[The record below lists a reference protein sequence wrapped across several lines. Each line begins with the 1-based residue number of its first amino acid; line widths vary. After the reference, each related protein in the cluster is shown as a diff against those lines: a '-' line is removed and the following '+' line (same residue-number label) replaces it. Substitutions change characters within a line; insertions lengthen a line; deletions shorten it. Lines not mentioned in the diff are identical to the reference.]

1 MHYPGMSLLLFATLL
16 LWHSSIQTGCV
27 TTPYSCQKAQHIV
40 TYLSCMLGCCENAA
54 TLDRH
59 YLLVVHIKI
68 NTSHAVKMLP
78 HWTVIT
84 YLCTSIY
91 AKSCCQNAAT
101 SDNHYLLVIQAKIH
115 KFMLSKGCHTGQS
128 LPTCCAHEDT
138 HAIKMLPHWTVIT
151 YLLYTLRYTCYQK
164 AATLDSHYLLVV
176 HFVICQLQCKLHTGV
191 RMNTL
196 RLQVFL
202 AVACECGQLHLH
214 PGTLHVK
221 HTPDTFEFQLF

>member
-1 MHYPGMSLLLFATLL
+1 MWALGASLNALPRYVIIIIC
-16 LWHSSIQTGCV
+16 HSSSLAFQHSDWMCYHAIQLSKGSTHRHLLVVHVEMLSKCCHIGQSLPACCAHQDKHK
-27 TTPYSCQKAQHIV
+27 SCCQNV
-40 TYLSCMLGCCENAA
+40 A
-54 TLDRH
+54 TLDSH
-59 YLLVVHIKI
+59 YLLVVHINICKI
-68 NTSHAVKMLP
+68 
-78 HWTVIT
+78 
-84 YLCTSIY
+84 
-91 AKSCCQNAAT
+91 
-101 SDNHYLLVIQAKIH
+101 
-115 KFMLSKGCHTGQS
+115 MLSKCCHIGQS
-128 LPTCCAHEDT
+128 LPTCCTGQDT
-138 HAIKMLPHWTVIT
+138 QNHAIKRLPHQTVIT

-202 AVACECGQLHLH
+202 AIACECGQLHLH